1 MQLRD
6 ALARGRRLLAFF
18 VPLFVFGVL
27 VLVGWRVSAPS
38 TADVA
43 WASSPDAPAPAP
55 ASTDPL
61 DADSALAPAASV
73 DAAPSI
79 DAPRPALELLADGAV
94 IVDLNTADEDEL
106 CRLPGIG
113 PTRARAILALRTK
126 LGRFK
131 SVDDLA
137 RIKGI
142 GRTLLRRLRP
152 WTRIGP

>member
-18 VPLFVFGVL
+18 VPLLVFALL

-43 WASSPDAPAPAP
+43 WASSPDAPAPA
-55 ASTDPL
+55 ANDSL
-61 DADSALAPAASV
+61 DADSALAPATSV
-73 DAAPSI
+73 DAAASI
-79 DAPRPALELLADGAV
+79 DAPRPALDLLADGAV

-113 PTRARAILALRTK
+113 PTRARAILALRAK